1 MPVLTKEFELDDGT
15 KITVRQAGGM
25 TKLRIE
31 NIQAQVFRDHM
42 HFGLDTTDWTE
53 EQQKQFAN
61 ALEEKGA
68 GMVHQMESWVP
79 RSIISPKDFDMDSLT
94 SEELR
99 MILGFVRGD
108 DPEGAI
114 PLDNSSE

>member
-25 TKLRIE
+25 SKLRIE
-31 NIQAQVFRDHM
+31 NIQAKVFRDHI
-42 HFGLDTTDWTE
+42 HFGVDPTNWTD
-53 EQQKQFAN
+53 EQQAQFAE
-61 ALEEKGA
+61 ALETEGA
-68 GMVHQMESWVP
+68 GMESQICEWVP
-79 RSIISPKDFDMDSLT
+79 MSIISPKDFDADNLT
-94 SEELR
+94 SSELR

>member
-25 TKLRIE
+25 SKLRIE
-31 NIQAQVFRDHM
+31 NIQAKVFRDHM
-42 HFGLDTTDWTE
+42 YFGSDPSEWTE
-53 EQQKQFAN
+53 DQQAEFAT
-61 ALEEKGA
+61 ALENEGA
-68 GMVHQMESWVP
+68 GMESQIRECVP
-79 RSIISPKDFDMDSLT
+79 MSIIKPVGFDSNNLT
-94 SEELR
+94 SQELR